1 MPYSDSSRSSGLL
14 IQGPFPPYS
23 PPLSEA
29 DTAVDPLPR
38 PSSNACK
45 CTRQNCKGKIKF
57 DFGDERD
64 PAGRLD
70 EPCHGYPELAYLIVK
85 HPGFES
91 FQVFRDLQIKSL
103 LYYQA
108 QLAELRERLHKVEWD
123 DHRSGTGKAE
133 TWCADITTLM
143 EPEEGEDTEQ
153 IDLIKEIRGVLKE
166 YNKALLRYAQINEL
180 PVADEFNVEGL
191 CTWLKEPKLGNF
203 PIKGAGQGVWGPLSG
218 KGLKAHKTLKE
229 NLVHMLRSLTIF
241 WPETPSEEELKY
253 KPDLIVPRKKKEE
266 DGLTQ
271 WIAND
276 WLPFWHSLRDTLTT
290 HSEKADQTTSNE
302 KKARRFSMSSA
313 TLTLVK
319 WSSNLSG
326 TIRHMSSL
334 FSQRSDSRD
343 ASNNRPTLETY
354 SMSRM
359 RRFASFVTT
368 VVACLLPTAA
378 IAVLATIHSQA
389 KLIGFIAL
397 FTAIFA
403 IGLMGLAGAG
413 TSRTDIFTATAAF
426 SAVLVVFVQNN
437 QQSGSNG
444 SDGTQQ
450 MGKFRN

>member
-1 MPYSDSSRSSGLL
+1 
-14 IQGPFPPYS
+14 
-23 PPLSEA
+23 
-29 DTAVDPLPR
+29 
-38 PSSNACK
+38 
-45 CTRQNCKGKIKF
+45 
-57 DFGDERD
+57 
-64 PAGRLD
+64 
-70 EPCHGYPELAYLIVK
+70 
-85 HPGFES
+85 
-91 FQVFRDLQIKSL
+91 
-103 LYYQA
+103 
-108 QLAELRERLHKVEWD
+108 
-123 DHRSGTGKAE
+123 
-133 TWCADITTLM
+133 M

-180 PVADEFNVEGL
+180 PAADEFNVEGL
-191 CTWLKEPKLGNF
+191 RIWLRESKLGDF
-203 PIKGAGQGVWGPLSG
+203 PIKGAGQDVWGPLRG
-218 KGLKAHKTLKE
+218 KGVKTLTE
-229 NLVHMLRSLTIF
+229 NFVHMLRSLTIF
-241 WPETPSEEELKY
+241 WPETPSEKELES

-276 WLPFWHSLRDTLTT
+276 WLPFWHSLRNTLTT

-313 TLTLVK
+313 TLTLVE

-334 FSQRSDSRD
+334 FSRGSASRD

-378 IAVLATIHSQA
+378 IAVLATIHNQA

-437 QQSGSNG
+437 Q
-444 SDGTQQ
+444 
-450 MGKFRN
+450 